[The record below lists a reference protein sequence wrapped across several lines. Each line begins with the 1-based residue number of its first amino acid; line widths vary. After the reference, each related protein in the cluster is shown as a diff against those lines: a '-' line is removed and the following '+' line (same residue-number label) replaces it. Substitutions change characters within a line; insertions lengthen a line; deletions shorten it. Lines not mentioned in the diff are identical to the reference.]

1 MKKGFT
7 LFEVMISISLFMII
21 IIFLYQT
28 LDMTEKSNKF
38 FSKKLEISK
47 NDNNLKKMFILDIM
61 NKEKPIKSNNILAD
75 KNDNSIFIFT
85 TNNIYHNPFYTNITY
100 LLSKKKNLIRI
111 ESKNKFNIKKIE
123 DSFFDNCYIDIIDNN
138 ITKFKIKI
146 QKNKTIAF
154 LIEKGNKS
162 RILLNLE

>member
-1 MKKGFT
+1 MKKSFT
-7 LFEVMISISLFMII
+7 LFEVMVSISLFMII
-21 IIFLYQT
+21 ILFLYQT

-38 FSKKLEISK
+38 YSDKLELTK
-47 NDNNLKKMFILDIM
+47 NDNNLKKMIILDIM
-61 NKEKPIKSNNILAD
+61 NRDKAIKPTDILVD
-75 KNDNSIFIFT
+75 KNDNSILHFS

-100 LLSKKKNLIRI
+100 LISNKDNLIRI

-123 DSFFDNCYIDIIDNN
+123 DDFFDNCYIDILDNN

-146 QKNKTIAF
+146 QKDKSIAF
-154 LIEKGNKS
+154 LIEKRNKS